1 MLNHMPNNPE
11 TLKYELGQQ
20 IVWKGDSGE
29 EQKGQVRN
37 IAHWGVEVES
47 ADKKTRWVSFDAI
60 LA

>member
-1 MLNHMPNNPE
+1 MLDHMNTNPE
-11 TLKYELGQQ
+11 TLKYKLGQQ

-47 ADKKTRWVSFDAI
+47 ADKKTRWISFE
-60 LA
+60 LVLN